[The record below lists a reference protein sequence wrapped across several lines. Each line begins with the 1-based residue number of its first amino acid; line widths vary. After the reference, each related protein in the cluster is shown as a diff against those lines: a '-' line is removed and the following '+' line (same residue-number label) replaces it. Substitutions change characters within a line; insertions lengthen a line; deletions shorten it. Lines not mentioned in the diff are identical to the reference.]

1 MCCNERTTSEISFQ
15 LEAQDLRRDTSNAIA
30 SLNLRKEADKI
41 LLGIMS
47 EPVKL
52 TGEFKDQSDTDNVIK
67 EIEKDDAEGSRIN
80 QRKLWGKPYYWP
92 AI

>member
-1 MCCNERTTSEISFQ
+1 
-15 LEAQDLRRDTSNAIA
+15 
-30 SLNLRKEADKI
+30 
-41 LLGIMS
+41 MS